1 MKIINFINNILA
13 KLETI
18 FLIIVLLSMILV
30 AFLQVIL
37 RNFFSTSILWG
48 DTFSRHLVLWVGF
61 LGASLATYEGRHI
74 TIDIFSR
81 LLSPTFKRVVA
92 ILVNIF
98 SATVCFFLMKAAINF
113 ISIEK
118 REFDRLKNLGVT
130 NLIAGIPE
138 WIYSLIIAIAF
149 GIMTLRFLIHAL
161 ENIVNRKSQAQKE
174 RS

>member
-13 KLETI
+13 KIETV
-18 FLIIVLLSMILV
+18 FLIIILLTMILL

-37 RNFFSTSILWG
+37 RNFFSTSIFWG

-74 TIDIFSR
+74 TIDILSR
-81 LLSPTFKRVVA
+81 LLSPIIKKMAT
-92 ILVNIF
+92 ILINIF

-113 ISIEK
+113 VSSER
-118 REFDRLKNLGVT
+118 REFDRLKEMGVT

-138 WIYSLIIAIAF
+138 WMYSLIIAIAF
-149 GIMTLRFLIHAL
+149 GIMMLRFLIHAL
-161 ENIVNRKSQAQKE
+161 ENIVSQKLSDQEE